1 MSLRIKGKVIK
12 ILPEQTGTSAR
23 GEWKKQDFVIEST
36 EDQFPKKICFTLF
49 NDKASSLNGLTPGTD
64 VEVFFNIESRE
75 YNEKWYSNI
84 NAFRVERVSEA
95 ASAVTPPPY
104 TTADIP
110 PVSDLGEGDD
120 LPF

>member
-12 ILPEQTGTSAR
+12 ILPEQKGTSAR
-23 GEWKKQDFVIEST
+23 GEWKKQDFVVEST

-49 NDKASSLNGLTPGTD
+49 NDKAASLNGMTPGTD

-75 YNEKWYSNI
+75 FNEKWYHNI
-84 NAFRVERVSEA
+84 NAFRVERTNETNA
-95 ASAVTPPPY
+95 AVTPPPY
-104 TTADIP
+104 TPADVP
-110 PVSDLGEGDD
+110 PISESGEGDD

>member
-75 YNEKWYSNI
+75 YNDKWFTNV
-84 NAFRVERVSEA
+84 NAFRVERAIESN
-95 ASAVTPPPY
+95 SAVTPPPF

-110 PVSDLGEGDD
+110 PASALEEGDD